1 MRDTTDS
8 HSVMDAVAPVRVH
21 HLRIVLTLVCAVAK
35 ITMMVLNV
43 TDVRS
48 VTTTIPGVSSVHVTP
63 VDLNISSATLA
74 LVNVSVREVSVDSI
88 VISAA
93 LDIMVFLIVRLANVI
108 QRG

>member
-1 MRDTTDS
+1 M
-8 HSVMDAVAPVRVH
+8 
-21 HLRIVLTLVCAVAK
+21 
-35 ITMMVLNV
+35 
-43 TDVRS
+43 
-48 VTTTIPGVSSVHVTP
+48 HVTP